1 MQNGNP
7 EREGIKAQV
16 SRMEKSMKKS
26 RTDQIRSNQEPETAH
41 RPTKQ
46 KKKRKAFCL
55 AFMVRF

>member
-26 RTDQIRSNQEPETAH
+26 KTDQIKPGTRDSASSNKAE
-41 RPTKQ
+41 
-46 KKKRKAFCL
+46 KKRKAFCL